1 MPSRGLGERDQAF
14 ALIELNIESQFSR
27 WVHEVTEALKRASIS
42 VDEYGSVG
50 TIVELHP
57 ADTHRL
63 SPVRL
68 VPAHWSDRK
77 GLCAYL
83 DQSISNWPEQAA
95 IWQSAFASAER
106 SLKNEL
112 SEIVWTAVVGPDP
125 MNGGDSAKTI
135 NSPKIVGSMSLLS
148 PVEMMT
154 EFVPCLHPGQI
165 AAREYVYSWPVPV
178 QGTMLTFNDRVVPG
192 SVHRNLALLA
202 ALLSV
207 VFEVPWIVRQQPF
220 AFLGDISP
228 LIAASR
234 ENVPSHQNGPE
245 HPQETELPTWVFE
258 GWDRSNADRALR
270 NAVLTHSEALRL
282 TDHHPS
288 FALVAFMAVF
298 QALGSRI
305 EKRENKQR
313 EAALRQILS
322 SIESKE
328 ILRLYGNRSDTAHQG
343 VLFGSEIVAGM
354 SSHEFNPYW
363 EPPEQLFQRESLR
376 KVKRVSQELIVRH
389 LQADQMF
396 GKSASGSGK
405 HCEE

>member
-1 MPSRGLGERDQAF
+1 
-14 ALIELNIESQFSR
+14 
-27 WVHEVTEALKRASIS
+27 
-42 VDEYGSVG
+42 
-50 TIVELHP
+50 
-57 ADTHRL
+57 
-63 SPVRL
+63 
-68 VPAHWSDRK
+68 
-77 GLCAYL
+77 
-83 DQSISNWPEQAA
+83 
-95 IWQSAFASAER
+95 
-106 SLKNEL
+106 
-112 SEIVWTAVVGPDP
+112 

-258 GWDRSNADRALR
+258 GWERRIDSRGSSA
-270 NAVLTHSEALRL
+270 TYGS
-282 TDHHPS
+282 PP
-288 FALVAFMAVF
+288 LVCV
-298 QALGSRI
+298 GRVHG
-305 EKRENKQR
+305 R
-313 EAALRQILS
+313 LS
-322 SIESKE
+322 STRIA
-328 ILRLYGNRSDTAHQG
+328 NR
-343 VLFGSEIVAGM
+343 E
-354 SSHEFNPYW
+354 ER
-363 EPPEQLFQRESLR
+363 EQTTRSCI
-376 KVKRVSQELIVRH
+376 KTNTV
-389 LQADQMF
+389 
-396 GKSASGSGK
+396 
-405 HCEE
+405 